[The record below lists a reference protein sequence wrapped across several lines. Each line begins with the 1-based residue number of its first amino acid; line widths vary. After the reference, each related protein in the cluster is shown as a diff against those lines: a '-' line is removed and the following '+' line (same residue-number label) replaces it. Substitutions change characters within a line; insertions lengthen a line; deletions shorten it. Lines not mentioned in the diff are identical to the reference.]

1 AGRLIQVLG
10 EHLRRDRLNDG
21 AYIGVVQLGLCLR
34 LELRIGQL
42 DTDHSRQA
50 LPHIISG
57 EVAILLLEKIHL
69 ARVVVERARQG
80 AAETGDVHAAVS
92 RVNAVGKGKFG
103 VVQAAFDWSGR
114 LIRTLLIPPKVADRW
129 LCTA

>member
-1 AGRLIQVLG
+1 MVI
-10 EHLRRDRLNDG
+10 N
-21 AYIGVVQLGLCLR
+21 YNPYP
-34 LELRIGQL
+34 
-42 DTDHSRQA
+42 SRQHQ
-50 LPHIISG
+50 PYINSG

-103 VVQAAFDWSGR
+103 SGPAIVVLYRQLDLYIIDLAN
-114 LIRTLLIPPKVADRW
+114 VADRAR
-129 LCTA
+129 LRRAAVLVQVAHKRDQPTFKVEGG